1 LTPDAETAVQALS
14 RLLASRPGIGVTLAA
29 APSAADVRRLREQ
42 ALREELA
49 APQGVLGSVRNLP
62 QRGARDRIRTALEAR
77 ARDAKGELAA
87 EDAETLERWLNERPA
102 PTPERLR
109 TLTAERTARLQAVLR
124 EQHGIPPER
133 VGRRDPAAEVVEGA
147 PAVRFEIGAA
157 SAVASAQ

>member
-1 LTPDAETAVQALS
+1 MAALA
-14 RLLASRPGIGVTLAA
+14 RLLASRPGLAVTLDA
-29 APSAADVRRLREQ
+29 APSVEDVRWLREQ

-77 ARDAKGELAA
+77 AHDAKGELAT
-87 EDAETLERWLNERPA
+87 EDAATLERWLNERPA

-109 TLTAERTARLQAVLR
+109 TLTAERMTRLQAVLR
-124 EQHGIPPER
+124 EQHGIPSER
-133 VGRRDPAAEVVEGA
+133 VVRRDPSADVAEGA